1 MSPATTPDCY
11 SRLTKKTCQ
20 LTPTLVTTQTVLM
33 KMLGLTSSSKVESGE
48 FAHYLEVFR
57 DGLTEEQVEMI
68 RDLFKA
74 APPALVDITEEEA
87 AVD

>member
-1 MSPATTPDCY
+1 
-11 SRLTKKTCQ
+11 
-20 LTPTLVTTQTVLM
+20 
-33 KMLGLTSSSKVESGE
+33 
-48 FAHYLEVFR
+48 VFR

-87 AVD
+87 TVD